1 MQGHLFFRLCLSSDH
16 HVPRVDAVVP
26 AERFR
31 DRSRDKEH
39 SVQIRAAFAQR
50 FAGDEAI
57 PFGFVA
63 LLPFQIDVQINSLAS
78 AVIGFA
84 EKVSTFWNLPTMF
97 PAPVH

>member
-1 MQGHLFFRLCLSSDH
+1 MYCAWTPLS
-16 HVPRVDAVVP
+16 P

-50 FAGDEAI
+50 FAGDEAL

-63 LLPFQIDVQINSLAS
+63 LLPFQIDVQIDSLAS

-84 EKVSTFWNLPTMF
+84 EKSQHLWESADHVPSASPW
-97 PAPVH
+97 

>member
-1 MQGHLFFRLCLSSDH
+1 MQGHRFFRLCLSSDH

-31 DRSRDKEH
+31 DRRGNEEH
-39 SVQIRAAFAQR
+39 PIQIRAAFAQR
-50 FAGDEAI
+50 FAGDEALL
-57 PFGFVA
+57 FGLVA

-84 EKVSTFWNLPTMF
+84 EKVSTFGNLPTMF